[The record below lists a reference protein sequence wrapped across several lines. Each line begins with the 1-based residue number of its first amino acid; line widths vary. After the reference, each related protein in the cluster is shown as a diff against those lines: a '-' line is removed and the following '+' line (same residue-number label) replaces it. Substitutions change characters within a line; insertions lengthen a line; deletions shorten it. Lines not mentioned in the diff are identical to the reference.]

1 MATTTTTIKRTKF
14 KLTTE
19 QLLDM
24 FYWLKLMRAF
34 DLRLSILVKQGKV
47 RSGVYT
53 GIGQE
58 AIIVGTCFALRK
70 EDFICPLH
78 RDLGSFLMK
87 GVEPRAMMSQMFGKA
102 TGLSK
107 GRDSALH
114 SGVSELGIFGNTSML
129 GANLP
134 VAAGLGLTFKMEK
147 TDNVVVAYFG
157 EGASNTGD
165 FHEALNFAGVQRLP
179 IVFVCENNLYAYSVP
194 VEKSMAIDDV
204 ADRAESYGFDGVSIN
219 GNDVLAVYQSTQGAL
234 ARARNGEGPTL
245 IECKTYRWHGHSEHD
260 KAFYRTD
267 EELAMWKSRDPI
279 PTFTTYLQAGNI
291 SERGE
296 AEGNRRPRGGDDRRC
311 RGICDERAGPR
322 VPRTRSRISMPKEL
336 TYLEA
341 IREALAEEM
350 RRDPKVFVLGEDV
363 GEYGGAFGVTQGLFQ
378 EFGESRVID
387 TPISESAIVGISI
400 GASLRGYRPVAEMQF
415 ADFISCGFD
424 QIVNQAAT
432 LRYRYGG
439 RASVPIVV
447 RAPSG
452 GNVGGGLYHSQN
464 PEAWFIHRPG
474 LKVVAPSTPFDAK
487 GLLKAAIRDDN
498 PVVYFEHKYLYRR
511 AKGAV
516 PEGDEIVPIGVAATR
531 REGDDITLLTYGA
544 MVQPSLEAA
553 DRLSKDGVE
562 VEVIDLRTL
571 LPFDKDA
578 ILRSVEKTNRAM
590 IVHED
595 VKTLGIGAELSAVI
609 MEERFDALDAPVMRV
624 TYPDTHCPFSN
635 VLEAFNLPDAD
646 KITAALRKLAEY

>member
-1 MATTTTTIKRTKF
+1 
-14 KLTTE
+14 
-19 QLLDM
+19 
-24 FYWLKLMRAF
+24 
-34 DLRLSILVKQGKV
+34 
-47 RSGVYT
+47 
-53 GIGQE
+53 
-58 AIIVGTCFALRK
+58 
-70 EDFICPLH
+70 
-78 RDLGSFLMK
+78 
-87 GVEPRAMMSQMFGKA
+87 
-102 TGLSK
+102 
-107 GRDSALH
+107 
-114 SGVSELGIFGNTSML
+114 
-129 GANLP
+129 
-134 VAAGLGLTFKMEK
+134 
-147 TDNVVVAYFG
+147 
-157 EGASNTGD
+157 
-165 FHEALNFAGVQRLP
+165 
-179 IVFVCENNLYAYSVP
+179 
-194 VEKSMAIDDV
+194 
-204 ADRAESYGFDGVSIN
+204 
-219 GNDVLAVYQSTQGAL
+219 
-234 ARARNGEGPTL
+234 
-245 IECKTYRWHGHSEHD
+245 
-260 KAFYRTD
+260 
-267 EELAMWKSRDPI
+267 
-279 PTFTTYLQAGNI
+279 
-291 SERGE
+291 
-296 AEGNRRPRGGDDRRC
+296 
-311 RGICDERAGPR
+311 
-322 VPRTRSRISMPKEL
+322 
-336 TYLEA
+336 
-341 IREALAEEM
+341 M

-378 EFGESRVID
+378 EFGESRVVD

-498 PVVYFEHKYLYRR
+498 PVIYFEHKYLYRR
-511 AKGAV
+511 AKGPV
-516 PEGDEIVPIGVAATR
+516 PEGDEVVPIGVAATR

-553 DRLSKDGVE
+553 DRLAKDGVE

-609 MEERFDALDAPVMRV
+609 MEEKFDALDAPVMRV
-624 TYPDTHCPFSN
+624 TYPDTHCPFSS

>member
-1 MATTTTTIKRTKF
+1 
-14 KLTTE
+14 
-19 QLLDM
+19 
-24 FYWLKLMRAF
+24 
-34 DLRLSILVKQGKV
+34 
-47 RSGVYT
+47 
-53 GIGQE
+53 
-58 AIIVGTCFALRK
+58 
-70 EDFICPLH
+70 
-78 RDLGSFLMK
+78 
-87 GVEPRAMMSQMFGKA
+87 
-102 TGLSK
+102 
-107 GRDSALH
+107 
-114 SGVSELGIFGNTSML
+114 
-129 GANLP
+129 
-134 VAAGLGLTFKMEK
+134 
-147 TDNVVVAYFG
+147 
-157 EGASNTGD
+157 
-165 FHEALNFAGVQRLP
+165 
-179 IVFVCENNLYAYSVP
+179 
-194 VEKSMAIDDV
+194 
-204 ADRAESYGFDGVSIN
+204 
-219 GNDVLAVYQSTQGAL
+219 
-234 ARARNGEGPTL
+234 
-245 IECKTYRWHGHSEHD
+245 
-260 KAFYRTD
+260 
-267 EELAMWKSRDPI
+267 
-279 PTFTTYLQAGNI
+279 
-291 SERGE
+291 
-296 AEGNRRPRGGDDRRC
+296 
-311 RGICDERAGPR
+311 
-322 VPRTRSRISMPKEL
+322 MPKEL

-415 ADFISCGFD
+415 SDFISCGFD

-474 LKVVAPSTPFDAK
+474 LKVVAPSTAFDAK

-590 IVHED
+590 VVHED